1 MDRDWHTRSHTLSQ
15 PQQRPRILRGRPA
28 ATPHLVVEVGDGGG
42 GEAAEIRAA
51 FQPSAGGMPSSP
63 VGAGRWWDL
72 GSGLRQSHW
81 APQPLQRQPSLLTS
95 GDWHRQEVIKRPR
108 HPAARA
114 LQ

>member
-1 MDRDWHTRSHTLSQ
+1 MTG
-15 PQQRPRILRGRPA
+15 GR
-28 ATPHLVVEVGDGGG
+28 GGG
-42 GEAAEIRAA
+42 RDRAA
-51 FQPSAGGMPSSP
+51 FRPSAGGMPSSP

-81 APQPLQRQPSLLTS
+81 APQPLQRQPSLLTL
-95 GDWHRQEVIKRPR
+95 GDWHGQEVIKRPR